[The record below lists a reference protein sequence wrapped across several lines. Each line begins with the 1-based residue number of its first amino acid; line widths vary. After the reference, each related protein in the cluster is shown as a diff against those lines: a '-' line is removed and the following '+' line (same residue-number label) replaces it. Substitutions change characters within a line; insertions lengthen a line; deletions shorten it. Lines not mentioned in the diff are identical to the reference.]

1 MEQEDFQQDI
11 MLAEIKKD
19 IEYIKEFIE
28 SADKKYAGK
37 LTEKL
42 VYGLVGMIL
51 IGVASA
57 MIAGVVRAAEYIIS
71 K

>member
-1 MEQEDFQQDI
+1 MDKNKSQDVI
-11 MLAEIKKD
+11 LAEIRTD
-19 IEYIKEFIE
+19 IKYIKEFIHC
-28 SADKKYAGK
+28 ADSRYANK
-37 LTEKL
+37 LSEKL

-57 MIAGVVRAAEYIIS
+57 LIAGVVRAAEYIFL